1 MRSGYLQHI
10 VDAPVRKSM
19 SLPNLFIVGAPK
31 CGTTA
36 LYQYLRQHPEV
47 FMSAVKEPH
56 FFGSDLQSTK
66 FIRDRSEYAALFSE
80 ASGYQFVGEASV
92 YYLYSKHAAE
102 EIHASNP
109 SASIIIMLRN
119 PVDMV
124 YSLHS
129 QAVSSGNETI
139 VDFAEA
145 LRAEAERSRGRGIP
159 DIADFPQ
166 GLLYCD
172 IARYAQQVNRYL
184 DIFGPDSV
192 KIILFDDFV
201 RHPEQVFRETLEF
214 VGVADTTFQ
223 PTFEKVNPNRRLRS
237 VALEHFLKRRTTLR
251 QALKRA
257 APTVYS
263 TLYSMFQR
271 MNAVLAKRN
280 TMPAHLRA
288 ELCEQFT
295 PEAQE
300 LSRIIGHDLT
310 AWLQADKSISDY
322 QTAKGD

>member
-1 MRSGYLQHI
+1 
-10 VDAPVRKSM
+10 M

-66 FIRDRSEYAALFSE
+66 FIRDRSEYAALFAQAGGSR
-80 ASGYQFVGEASV
+80 FVGEASV

-139 VDFAEA
+139 VDFAQA
-145 LRAEAERSRGRGIP
+145 LQAEAERSRGRGIP

-166 GLLYCD
+166 GLLYRD
-172 IARYAQQVNRYL
+172 IARYAQQVKRYL
-184 DIFGPDSV
+184 DMFGPDRV
-192 KIILFDDFV
+192 KIILFDDFA
-201 RHPEQVFRETLEF
+201 RHPEKLFRETLEF
-214 VGVADTTFQ
+214 LGVADTTFQ
-223 PTFEKVNPNRRLRS
+223 LTFEKVNSNRRLRS

-257 APTVYS
+257 APNLYS
-263 TLYSMFQR
+263 ALYSMFEG
-271 MNAVLAKRN
+271 MNAVVAKRD

-288 ELCEQFT
+288 ELCEQFA
-295 PEAQE
+295 PEVQE
-300 LSRIIGHDLT
+300 LSRNIGHDLT
-310 AWLQADKSISDY
+310 AWLPADKSAPGY